1 MSEKS
6 FVDTNV
12 LLYAHE
18 ESAGV
23 KFAKAQT
30 LIEKLWAE
38 RSAVISTQVMQ
49 EFVVNL
55 QRKTQR
61 KPSLLLLGTLI
72 EDFSSWTVVVND
84 ASSCK
89 RALGVQEKYG
99 LSFWDSLIVQAA
111 HVADAKVLYSEDLS
125 DGQRYGT
132 VRVVNPFK
140 N

>member
-49 EFVVNL
+49 EFVLNL
-55 QRKTQR
+55 QRKTLR

-72 EDFSSWTVVVND
+72 EDFSSWTVIVND
-84 ASSCK
+84 ASSCI

-125 DGQRYGT
+125 GGQVYGG
-132 VRVVNPFK
+132 VKVVNPFV
-140 N
+140 

>member
-1 MSEKS
+1 MTEKS

-18 ESAGV
+18 ETAGT
-23 KFAKAQT
+23 KFLEAQS

-38 RSAVISTQVMQ
+38 RSGVVSTQVLQ

-61 KPSLLLLGTLI
+61 KPTALLIGTLI
-72 EDFSSWTVVVND
+72 EDFSLWTVVVND
-84 ASSCK
+84 ASSCV
-89 RALGVQEKYG
+89 RALEVQERYG

-111 HVADAKVLYSEDLS
+111 QLSEAKLLYSEDLS